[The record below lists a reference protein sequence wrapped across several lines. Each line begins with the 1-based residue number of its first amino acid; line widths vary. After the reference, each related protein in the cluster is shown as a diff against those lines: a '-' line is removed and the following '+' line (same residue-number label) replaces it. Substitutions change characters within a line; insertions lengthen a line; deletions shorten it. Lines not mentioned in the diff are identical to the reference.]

1 MRYVQRWVHLCV
13 SWWGGGADLGF
24 VVLNPVMAETIAGQ
38 LAHAEHSKQVVDG
51 TSSSGSSLSE
61 KVRGDVN
68 VEQA

>member
-1 MRYVQRWVHLCV
+1 M
-13 SWWGGGADLGF
+13 
-24 VVLNPVMAETIAGQ
+24 LNPVMAETIAGQ

-61 KVRGDVN
+61 KVRGDVT